1 MRIQSKYTKREYL
14 AALKE
19 QMGASTDFGCERFT
33 GWFLGPLFS
42 VTHHSGWEWN
52 QRYSNVKNSAIG
64 YVKET
69 ESGCEVRFLHTKGL
83 LYPSGLIMIYGI
95 SFLLYLFWELQK
107 YVGMTVQS
115 PKMLDAG
122 FFWFAAVLFLVVV
135 LGEAFIESFTEDSQE
150 GAESL
155 LSCMKDPGN
164 PYG

>member
-69 ESGCEVRFLHTKGL
+69 ESGCEVRFLHTKGM
-83 LYPSGLIMIYGI
+83 LYPSGMLMMYIIC
-95 SFLLYLFWELQK
+95 FLVMLFGELQIHI
-107 YVGMTVQS
+107 GMTNISAKWMSGIVHCI
-115 PKMLDAG
+115 
-122 FFWFAAVLFLVVV
+122 FAVLVFVAILF
-135 LGEAFIESFTEDSQE
+135 EAFIESFTEDSRE
-150 GAESL
+150 GAAAL
-155 LSCMKDPGN
+155 ISCMKDPKD
-164 PYG
+164 PYC